1 MIKERLPVKT
11 FRIPYTEIRRG
22 YRSAVYF
29 WRTKKVMESQSED
42 VIVTMQFFQ
51 KKNSVVCG
59 VDEAIAILR
68 LCSGKYRDQAKANE
82 YFDDYIKNGESFL
95 AHELNNLWEN
105 GWDQLEVKALYDGD
119 TAEPFEPVLQIT
131 GPYSL
136 FAHLESVL
144 LGVMARQTKI
154 ATNVA
159 EIVAAANDKPVLMFA
174 DRFDHYATQGGDGYA
189 AKIGGAEGY
198 ATDAMTAW
206 WGGLG
211 MGTMPHALIAAFGGD
226 LVAAC
231 AAFVNTYP
239 DVPLTPLV
247 DFHNNCVE
255 QSLEVL
261 EAFGDK
267 LWGVRLDTSEK
278 LVDESLREEY
288 ERGQA
293 QKIYKP
299 DARNY
304 HGVTVRLVQ
313 EVREQLDAAGGTHVQ
328 IVVSGGFNAE
338 KITRFEEMDAPVD
351 VYAVGEGLLK
361 GQTSYTA
368 DVVEPVAKVGRGL
381 KPDERLA
388 EVT

>member
-1 MIKERLPVKT
+1 MPKERLPVKT

-29 WRTKKVMESQSED
+29 WRTKKVMETQD

-51 KKNSVVCG
+51 KKNSIVCG
-59 VDEAIAILR
+59 VDEAIAILKTCAGR
-68 LCSGKYRDQAKANE
+68 YKDQEAANKA
-82 YFDDYIKNGESFL
+82 FDLYKLQHEQHYV
-95 AHELNNLWEN
+95 HELNALWEL
-105 GWDQLEVKALYDGD
+105 GWDQLEVKALYDGNL
-119 TAEPFEPVLQIT
+119 AEPFEPVLQIC

-154 ATNVA
+154 ATNVK
-159 EIVAAANDKPVLMFA
+159 EVVSAANDKPVLMFA

-198 ATDAMTAW
+198 ATDAMTQW
-206 WGGLG
+206 WGGFG

-231 AAFVNTYP
+231 SAFHNEYP
-239 DVPLTPLV
+239 DVALTPLV

-261 EAFGDK
+261 EAFGDL

-278 LVDESLREEY
+278 LVDKSLE
-288 ERGQA
+288 GD
-293 QKIYKP
+293 IWYKDP
-299 DARNY
+299 TGRFGNVKNETLNGVSIPLVKKVRAALDV
-304 HGVTVRLVQ
+304 HGGH
-313 EVREQLDAAGGTHVQ
+313 DVQ

-338 KITRFEEMDAPVD
+338 KITLFEKAKAPVD

-381 KPDERLA
+381 KPEERLTL
-388 EVT
+388 VT